1 MDDLT
6 KRVKR
11 NFKNKIKGSS
21 KGLTTPKTQQEKL
34 QDQLENYKTRLINTG
49 VDPEEVTDDR
59 NWLEK
64 ALNLEKDQN
73 VLFDI
78 FEILDRPRNAL
89 FTGIKSVQEG
99 KSLGEGLKKGIS
111 GEEETS
117 GGQLIRNMGIDSK
130 GINGNDKAGLNPL
143 SWGIDDVLGFGL
155 DMFADPMSWLT
166 LPAKGAGVA
175 GKAAKAVDAV
185 NDAQKALDIAKLA
198 NNAADIAKAQKTL
211 DIAKQSAKVAN
222 EALEKASKS
231 IFYNA
236 GKAYTTGDNIVG
248 RVAGK
253 TIKVGA
259 KAADKVIESSL
270 KGIDNMNAKKIA
282 KLVDKGLTESEA
294 IAKLNINP
302 NKVGLYRDLK
312 KGAKNIVDSSSAAEG
327 FVGRSR
333 SYDSEKDFMNLIG
346 EQSLD
351 EIKKN
356 ADNIAKS
363 MGISTDELMS
373 KVVNAIESNKD
384 WSLKGQD
391 VIARFKESKYAD
403 FLTPKQASDVK
414 NALDSFGIKSTLD
427 KNGRVLH
434 LDENNLSKLYTIQDA
449 PIGDTIF
456 KDAVFGSKNYD
467 EVNELLKAD
476 REFFN
481 QSPELQN
488 LYNKMENAVKE
499 YATVTSDS
507 SKGLNAGNAATTD
520 YVKHSRTDEALKR
533 MNDKEFKSRE
543 ASMDAS
549 IAQVNKMQEEERLTK
564 LASEEAAL
572 DRNLKSIYKTE
583 IDDAGNEILLK
594 DKDGNFIRDDNK
606 YKELVNRK
614 QNLVNT
620 LEKSIA
626 SNEEVLRYAKETDI
640 NKVANN
646 ALLNKKGE
654 KAISQIDRLAAS
666 TSEIDV
672 ISKEISEHLKEVK
685 AMKDVTPDG
694 LEALNNLTKTYNE
707 FSKRYT
713 DLKNTIPKMTNKIEK
728 GTLDELGGYLTANE
742 QIKHTFEPLTFLR
755 DKVRSELTI
764 SKATVDDT
772 FKKGIREQLKI
783 YKKGQELGEKLTKK
797 TANVKSDLKKIELIK
812 KSTADGIINL
822 NRKLNFQKQ
831 ALENLGK
838 SSVKD
843 DIYKKTL
850 ESIKHHT
857 EQIELLKSQEGQ
869 AFFKTKFD
877 EIFPDYVKAAST
889 QNAGTKKF
897 YDALANN
904 LFDNEEYIRLYDGE
918 SIPYGYTK
926 MNGNNLIRKFD
937 SYKAIMTDEGKELG
951 ETLNKFKDKSIII
964 DKQFATALDVASKT
978 NKQQVA
984 PLLKVWDGINNVF
997 KKFSTLTSGFHVR
1010 NFFGNSTNMALSGMN
1025 PAAMPEYWTKA
1036 KNLWNNADDLIRKAR
1051 QGILSVDE
1059 AKQFDILKQF
1069 YQGGFADALKK
1080 GYGLEDVSKAVNAST
1095 KNPINKVSKFSM
1107 DVNNTVD
1114 SYNRLALLMYANDNP
1129 KYLQRLGKDNAI
1141 DAVKY
1146 VLFDPNNLSDTEK
1159 AMKRIIP
1166 FYTFTKQNLYFQ
1178 ASNLMK
1184 NTGRYKALYR
1194 GLERAYDSI
1203 GEESYYDYQKQG
1215 MQIPLPFQDD
1225 EGNQLF
1231 LKANLPVS
1239 DLGEFLE
1246 NPVQRIVSSTSPLIK
1261 TPFEMTTGKDTFT
1274 GQDLNLNTLSGLTD
1288 KITDKVTDK
1297 IKITDKLGIDGG
1309 GARNTAQLAEHI
1321 LKNFGLSNVSTNLIK
1336 KVQAILENSEGD
1348 KSSQQLWAEIF
1359 RSVLQS
1365 TNSENVKMSG
1375 LYDELEAYQAEV
1387 KRLKNQ
1393 GIDVPTIKEIT
1404 ASNKLKLNNLKNKR
1418 ASLR

>member
-1 MDDLT
+1 MAVNRETPLQRVQ
-6 KRVKR
+6 KRRGIKTTSP
-11 NFKNKIKGSS
+11 NNTANGKLEAQIKNYE
-21 KGLTTPKTQQEKL
+21 TR
-34 QDQLENYKTRLINTG
+34 LENIGK
-49 VDPEEVTDDR
+49 DPKEVTDSR
-59 NWLEK
+59 NALEK
-64 ALNLEKDQN
+64 LLNLEKDQN

-89 FTGIKSVQEG
+89 FAGIQSSQNDEGFWEGVKEGIKGNKEVSG
-99 KSLGEGLKKGIS
+99 KDLLMDNFDMEDEKG
-111 GEEETS
+111 
-117 GGQLIRNMGIDSK
+117 K
-130 GINGNDKAGLNPL
+130 LNVV
-143 SWGIDDVLGFGL
+143 DVLGFGL
-155 DMFADPMSWLT
+155 DIVGDPTNWVTFGGKSLADI
-166 LPAKGAGVA
+166 GVDAA
-175 GKAAKAVDAV
+175 GKVLKKTAKA
-185 NDAQKALDIAKLA
+185 
-198 NNAADIAKAQKTL
+198 
-211 DIAKQSAKVAN
+211 
-222 EALEKASKS
+222 
-231 IFYNA
+231 
-236 GKAYTTGDNIVG
+236 G
-248 RVAGK
+248 
-253 TIKVGA
+253 
-259 KAADKVIESSL
+259 DKVIEAGL
-270 KGIDNMNAKKIA
+270 KGLDNINAKKIA
-282 KLVDKGLTESEA
+282 KLVDKGATEAEA

-302 NKVGLYRDLK
+302 NKLGLYRDLK
-312 KGAKNIVDSSSAAEG
+312 KGAKNIVDSSSAVKG

-333 SYDSEKDFMNLIG
+333 AYDSEKDLMNLMG
-346 EQSLD
+346 RQSLD

-373 KVVNAIESNKD
+373 KAVNAIESNKD

-391 VIARFKESKYAD
+391 IIARFKESKNAD

-427 KNGRVLH
+427 KSGRVLH

-449 PIGDTIF
+449 PVGNATF
-456 KDAVFGSKNYD
+456 KDAIFGSKNYD

-499 YATVTSDS
+499 QATVTSDL
-507 SKGLNAGNAATTD
+507 SKGLNAGDAATTD

-549 IAQVNKMQEEERLTK
+549 IAQVNKMQEEERLFK
-564 LASEEAAL
+564 LSKEEEAL

-594 DKDGNFIRDDNK
+594 DKDGKYIRDDNK

-614 QNLVNT
+614 ENLVST

-626 SNEEVLRYAKETDI
+626 SNEEVLKYAKEG
-640 NKVANN
+640 VADT
-646 ALLNKKGE
+646 ALLNKKGQ
-654 KAISQIDRLAAS
+654 KAIKQIDRLAAS
-666 TSEIDV
+666 RAEVDV
-672 ISKEISEHLKEVK
+672 VSKEIADHLKEVK
-685 AMKDVTPDG
+685 QLKDVTPDG
-694 LEALNNLTKTYNE
+694 IEALNELTKTYKE
-707 FSKRYT
+707 FSKKYT
-713 DLKNTIPKMTNKIEK
+713 ELKNQIPKMFKNYKTGN
-728 GTLDELGGYLTANE
+728 LDELGGYLPANE
-742 QIKHTFEPLTFLR
+742 QITKLFEPLTSLR
-755 DKVRSELTI
+755 NKVRGELTV
-764 SKATVDDT
+764 SKAMTDDS
-772 FKKGIREQLKI
+772 FKKAIREQLKS
-783 YKKGQELGEKLTKK
+783 YKTGQELGEKLTKK
-797 TANVKSDLKKIELIK
+797 TANVSRDLNKIDLIK
-812 KSTADGIINL
+812 KTTADNIVNAE
-822 NRKLNFQKQ
+822 RKLNLQKQ
-831 ALENLGK
+831 ALINL
-838 SSVKD
+838 KD
-843 DIYKKTL
+843 VGTKNDIYEKTL

-904 LFDNEEYIRLYDGE
+904 LFDNDEYIRLYDGE

-937 SYKAIMTDEGKELG
+937 GYKAIMTDEGKELG
-951 ETLNKFKDKSIII
+951 NILNKFKDKNVII
-964 DKQFATALDVASKT
+964 DKQFATALDVASKS
-978 NKQQVA
+978 NSQQVA
-984 PLLKVWDGINNVF
+984 PLLKVWDGINNTF
-997 KKFSTLTSGFHVR
+997 KKFSTLTAGFHVR
-1010 NFFGNSTNMALSGMN
+1010 NFFGNSADMALSGMN
-1025 PAAMPEYWTKA
+1025 PAAMPEYWAKA
-1036 KNLWNNADDLIRKAR
+1036 KNLWNNADDLISKAR
-1051 QGILSVDE
+1051 QGVLSVDE

-1107 DVNNTVD
+1107 DINNKVD

-1129 KYLQRLGKDNAI
+1129 KYLQKLGKDNAI

-1159 AMKRIIP
+1159 VMKRIIP

-1194 GLERAYDSI
+1194 GLESAYGDI
-1203 GEESYYDYQKQG
+1203 GEDSYYDYQKQG

-1231 LKANLPVS
+1231 LKSNLPVS

-1246 NPVQRIVSSTSPLIK
+1246 NPVERLVSSTSPLIK

-1274 GQDLNLNTLSGLTD
+1274 GQDLNLKTISG
-1288 KITDKVTDK
+1288 
-1297 IKITDKLGIDGG
+1297 ITDKLGIDSGN
-1309 GARNTAQLAEHI
+1309 ARNTAQLSELI
-1321 LKNFGLSNVSTNLIK
+1321 LKNFGLSNISTNLIK
-1336 KVQAILENSEGD
+1336 KVQAILENSEGE
-1348 KSSQQLWAEIF
+1348 KSSQQMWAEIF
-1359 RSVLQS
+1359 RSVLQN
-1365 TNSENVKMSG
+1365 TNEENVKQSG

-1404 ASNKLKLNNLKNKR
+1404 ASNKLKLNNLKKKR

>member
-1 MDDLT
+1 MAISKETPLQRVQ
-6 KRVKR
+6 KRRGIKTTSPTTTSSNKLENQVK
-11 NFKNKIKGSS
+11 
-21 KGLTTPKTQQEKL
+21 
-34 QDQLENYKTRLINTG
+34 NYKTRLKNINKN
-49 VDPEEVTDDR
+49 PEEVTDNR
-59 NWLEK
+59 NALEK
-64 ALNLEKDQN
+64 FLNLEKDQN

-89 FTGIKSVQEG
+89 FTGVQNVLEG
-99 KSLGEGLKKGIS
+99 ESFGEGLLEGIKG
-111 GEEETS
+111 ETETS
-117 GGQLIRNMGIDSK
+117 GKDILVDNFGMYDEEGK
-130 GINGNDKAGLNPL
+130 LNL
-143 SWGIDDVLGFGL
+143 SDILGFGADIAL
-155 DMFADPMSWLT
+155 DPTNWALFGGKSISDAAMGL
-166 LPAKGAGVA
+166 A
-175 GKAAKAVDAV
+175 GKAIK
-185 NDAQKALDIAKLA
+185 
-198 NNAADIAKAQKTL
+198 KT
-211 DIAKQSAKVAN
+211 AKVADTAV
-222 EALEKASKS
+222 EA
-231 IFYNA
+231 
-236 GKAYTTGDNIVG
+236 G
-248 RVAGK
+248 
-253 TIKVGA
+253 
-259 KAADKVIESSL
+259 L
-270 KGIDNMNAKKIA
+270 KGIDNINAKKIS
-282 KLVDKGLTESEA
+282 KLVDKGATEAEA

-302 NKVGLYRDLK
+302 NKLGLYRDLK
-312 KGAKNIVDSSSAAEG
+312 KGAKNIVDSSSAVKG

-333 SYDSEKDFMNLIG
+333 AYDSEKDLMNLMG
-346 EQSLD
+346 RQSLD

-356 ADNIAKS
+356 ADSIAKT

-373 KVVNAIESNKD
+373 KAVNAIESNKD

-391 VIARFKESKYAD
+391 IIARFKESKNAD

-414 NALDSFGIKSTLD
+414 NTLDSFGIKSTLD
-427 KNGRVLH
+427 KSGRVLH

-449 PIGDTIF
+449 PIGNTTF

-467 EVNELLKAD
+467 EVNQLLKAD

-481 QSPELQN
+481 QTPELQN

-499 YATVTSDS
+499 QATVTSDL
-507 SKGLNAGNAATTD
+507 SKGLNAGDAVTTD

-549 IAQVNKMQEEERLTK
+549 IAQVNKMQEEERLLK
-564 LASEEAAL
+564 LSKEEKAL

-583 IDDAGNEILLK
+583 IDDAGNEILLR
-594 DKDGNFIRDDNK
+594 DKDGKYIRDDNK

-614 QNLVNT
+614 ENLVNT

-626 SNEEVLRYAKETDI
+626 SNEEVLKYAKEG
-640 NKVANN
+640 VADTT
-646 ALLNKKGE
+646 LLNKKGQ
-654 KAISQIDRLAAS
+654 KAIKQIDRLAAS
-666 TSEIDV
+666 RAEVDIV
-672 ISKEISEHLKEVK
+672 SKEIADHLKEVK
-685 AMKDVTPDG
+685 QLKDVTPDG
-694 LEALNNLTKTYNE
+694 LEALNELTKTYNE
-707 FSKRYT
+707 FSKKYT
-713 DLKNTIPKMTNKIEK
+713 ELKNQIPKMFKNYKI
-728 GTLDELGGYLTANE
+728 GNLDELGGYLPANE
-742 QIKHTFEPLTFLR
+742 QVTKLFEPLTSLR
-755 DKVRSELTI
+755 NKVRGELTV
-764 SKATVDDT
+764 SKAITDDS
-772 FKKGIREQLKI
+772 FKKAIREQLKS
-783 YKKGQELGEKLTKK
+783 YKTGQELGEKLTKK
-797 TANVKSDLKKIELIK
+797 TANVSRDLNKIDLIK
-812 KSTADGIINL
+812 KTTTDNIVNAE
-822 NRKLNFQKQ
+822 RKLNLQKQ
-831 ALENLGK
+831 ALINL
-838 SSVKD
+838 KD
-843 DIYKKTL
+843 VSTKNDIYEKTL

-926 MNGNNLIRKFD
+926 MNGNNLLKKFD
-937 SYKAIMTDEGKELG
+937 TYKAIMTDEGKELG
-951 ETLNKFKDKSIII
+951 NILNKFKDKNVII
-964 DKQFATALDVASKT
+964 DKQFATALDVASKS
-978 NKQQVA
+978 NSQQVA
-984 PLLKVWDGINNVF
+984 PLLKVWDGINNTF
-997 KKFSTLTSGFHVR
+997 KKFSTLTTGFHVR
-1010 NFFGNSTNMALSGMN
+1010 NFFGNSADMALSGMS
-1025 PAAMPEYWTKA
+1025 PAAMPEYWAKA
-1036 KNLWNNADDLIRKAR
+1036 KNLWNNADDLISKAR
-1051 QGILSVDE
+1051 QGMLSVDE

-1107 DVNNTVD
+1107 DVNNKVD

-1129 KYLQRLGKDNAI
+1129 KYLQKLGKDNAI

-1178 ASNLMK
+1178 ANNLMK

-1194 GLERAYDSI
+1194 GLESAYGDI
-1203 GEESYYDYQKQG
+1203 GEDAYYDYQKQG

-1231 LKANLPVS
+1231 LKSNLPVS

-1261 TPFEMTTGKDTFT
+1261 TPFERVTGVDTFT
-1274 GQDLNLNTLSGLTD
+1274 GQELHLDTLSG
-1288 KITDKVTDK
+1288 
-1297 IKITDKLGIDGG
+1297 ITDKLGIDSG
-1309 GARNTAQLAEHI
+1309 GARTTAQLAEHI
-1321 LKNFGLSNVSTNLIK
+1321 LKNFGLSNISTNLVK
-1336 KVQAILENSEGD
+1336 KVQTALEYGAGD
-1348 KSSQQLWAEIF
+1348 ASGQEVWAEIF
-1359 RSVLQS
+1359 RSVLQN
-1365 TNSENVKMSG
+1365 TNEENVRNSG
-1375 LYDELEAYQAEV
+1375 LYDELEAYQAEI

-1418 ASLR
+1418 AKSK

>member
-1 MDDLT
+1 MANLQN
-6 KRVKR
+6 KRISERKKSLKR
-11 NFKNKIKGSS
+11 NKVTDSKNKLDSQI
-21 KGLTTPKTQQEKL
+21 
-34 QDQLENYKTRLINTG
+34 ENYKTRLQNIG
-49 VDPEEVTDDR
+49 EDPEAVTDDR
-59 NWLEK
+59 NFLEK

-89 FTGIKSVQEG
+89 FTGIKNVQEG
-99 KSLGEGLKKGIS
+99 ESFGEGLKKGIS

-117 GGQLIRNMGIDSK
+117 GKDILVDTLGMHDEEGKLNMS
-130 GINGNDKAGLNPL
+130 
-143 SWGIDDVLGFGL
+143 DVLGFGL
-155 DMFADPMSWLT
+155 DIAGDPMSWIA

-175 GKAAKAVDAV
+175 AKAAKAVDAV
-185 NDAQKALDIAKLA
+185 NDAQKVLDAAKIA
-198 NNAADIAKAQKTL
+198 NNVSDIAKAQNTL

-253 TIKVGA
+253 AIKGGA
-259 KAADKVIESSL
+259 KVADKTIEASL
-270 KGIDNMNAKKIA
+270 KGVDKVNANKIA
-282 KLVDKGLTESEA
+282 KLIEENPGLTKAEA

-302 NKVGLYRDLK
+302 NKLGLYRDLK
-312 KGAKNIVDSSSAAEG
+312 KGAKNIVDSSSAVKG
-327 FVGRSR
+327 FIGRSR
-333 SYDSEKDFMNLIG
+333 SYDSEKDLMNLMG
-346 EQSLD
+346 RQSLD

-356 ADNIAKS
+356 ADSIAKS

-373 KVVNAIESNKD
+373 KAVNAIESNKD

-391 VIARFKESKYAD
+391 IIARFKESKNAD

-427 KNGRVLH
+427 KSGRILH

-449 PIGDTIF
+449 PIGNTTF

-467 EVNELLKAD
+467 EVNQLLKAD

-499 YATVTSDS
+499 QATVTSDL
-507 SKGLNAGNAATTD
+507 SKGLNAGDAATTD

-549 IAQVNKMQEEERLTK
+549 IAQVNKMQEEERLLK
-564 LASEEAAL
+564 LSKEEEAL

-594 DKDGNFIRDDNK
+594 DKDGKYIRDDNK
-606 YKELVNRK
+606 YKELVSRK
-614 QNLVNT
+614 ENLVST

-626 SNEEVLRYAKETDI
+626 SNEEVLKYAKEG
-640 NKVANN
+640 VADTT
-646 ALLNKKGE
+646 LLNKKGQ
-654 KAISQIDRLAAS
+654 KAIKQIDRLAAS
-666 TSEIDV
+666 RAEVDV
-672 ISKEISEHLKEVK
+672 ISKEIADHLKEVK
-685 AMKDVTPDG
+685 QLKDVTPDG
-694 LEALNNLTKTYNE
+694 LEALNELTKTYNE
-707 FSKRYT
+707 FSKKYT
-713 DLKNTIPKMTNKIEK
+713 ELKNQIPKMFKNYKTGN
-728 GTLDELGGYLTANE
+728 LDELGGYLPANE
-742 QIKHTFEPLTFLR
+742 QVTKLFEPLTSLR
-755 DKVRSELTI
+755 NKVRGELTV
-764 SKATVDDT
+764 SKAITDDS
-772 FKKGIREQLKI
+772 FKKAIREQLKS
-783 YKKGQELGEKLTKK
+783 YKTGQELGEKLTKK
-797 TANVKSDLKKIELIK
+797 TANVSRDLNKIDLIK
-812 KSTADGIINL
+812 KTAADNIVNSE
-822 NRKLNFQKQ
+822 RKLNLQKQ
-831 ALENLGK
+831 ALINL
-838 SSVKD
+838 KD
-843 DIYKKTL
+843 VSTKDAIYEKTL

-877 EIFPDYVKAAST
+877 EIFPDYIKAAST

-904 LFDNEEYIRLYDGE
+904 LFDNDEYIRLYDGE

-926 MNGNNLIRKFD
+926 INGNNLIRKFD

-951 ETLNKFKDKSIII
+951 EILNKFKDKSVII

-984 PLLKVWDGINNVF
+984 PLLKVWDGINNTF
-997 KKFSTLTSGFHVR
+997 KKFSTLTTGFHVR
-1010 NFFGNSTNMALSGMN
+1010 NFFGNSADMALSGMN
-1025 PAAMPEYWTKA
+1025 PAAMPEYWAKA
-1036 KNLWNNADDLIRKAR
+1036 KKLWNNADDLISKAR
-1051 QGILSVDE
+1051 QGVLSADE

-1107 DVNNTVD
+1107 DINNKVD

-1129 KYLQRLGKDNAI
+1129 KYLQKLGKDNAI

-1146 VLFDPNNLSDTEK
+1146 VLFDPNNLSETEK
-1159 AMKRIIP
+1159 NLKRIIP

-1194 GLERAYDSI
+1194 GLESAYSDI
-1203 GEESYYDYQKQG
+1203 GEDSYYDYQKQG

-1231 LKANLPVS
+1231 LKSNLPVS

-1246 NPVQRIVSSTSPLIK
+1246 NPTQRIVSSTSPLIK
-1261 TPFEMTTGKDTFT
+1261 TPFEMTTGVDTFT
-1274 GQDLNLNTLSGLTD
+1274 GQELNLNTLSGLTD
-1288 KITDKVTDK
+1288 K
-1297 IKITDKLGIDGG
+1297 LGIDGG
-1309 GARNTAQLAEHI
+1309 GARSTAQLAEHI
-1321 LKNFGLSNVSTNLIK
+1321 LKNFGLSTISTNLIK
-1336 KVQAILENSEGD
+1336 KVQAILENSEGE
-1348 KSSQQLWAEIF
+1348 KSSQQMWAEIF
-1359 RSVLQS
+1359 RSVLQN
-1365 TNSENVKMSG
+1365 TNAENVKMSG
-1375 LYDELEAYQAEV
+1375 LYDDLEAYQAEV

-1404 ASNKLKLNNLKNKR
+1404 ASNNLKLNNLKKKR

>member
-1 MDDLT
+1 MAT
-6 KRVKR
+6 KRQTPLERVQKRRGIKTTSPTTTSSNKLENQVK
-11 NFKNKIKGSS
+11 
-21 KGLTTPKTQQEKL
+21 
-34 QDQLENYKTRLINTG
+34 NYKTRLDNIG
-49 VDPEEVTDDR
+49 VDSEEVTDNR
-59 NWLEK
+59 NALEK

-89 FTGIKSVQEG
+89 FTGVQSAMDG
-99 KSLGEGLKKGIS
+99 GSFGEGLLEGIKG
-111 GEEETS
+111 ETETS
-117 GGQLIRNMGIDSK
+117 GKDILVDNFGMDDEEGKIDL
-130 GINGNDKAGLNPL
+130 A
-143 SWGIDDVLGFGL
+143 DVLGFG
-155 DMFADPMSWLT
+155 
-166 LPAKGAGVA
+166 
-175 GKAAKAVDAV
+175 
-185 NDAQKALDIAKLA
+185 
-198 NNAADIAKAQKTL
+198 ADIAL
-211 DIAKQSAKVAN
+211 DPTNWALPGMKSLSDVAMDAGKKVIKGGAKVADKT
-222 EALEKASKS
+222 LEL
-231 IFYNA
+231 
-236 GKAYTTGDNIVG
+236 G
-248 RVAGK
+248 
-253 TIKVGA
+253 
-259 KAADKVIESSL
+259 L
-270 KGIDNMNAKKIA
+270 KGIDNINAKKIS
-282 KLVDKGLTESEA
+282 KLVDKGLTEAEA

-302 NKVGLYRDLK
+302 NKLGLYRDLK
-312 KGAKNIVDSSSAAEG
+312 KGAKNIVDSSSAVKG

-333 SYDSEKDFMNLIG
+333 AYDSEKDLMNLMG
-346 EQSLD
+346 RQSLD

-356 ADNIAKS
+356 ADSIAKS

-373 KVVNAIESNKD
+373 KAVNAIESNKD

-391 VIARFKESKYAD
+391 IIARFKESKNAD

-427 KNGRVLH
+427 KSGRVLH

-449 PIGDTIF
+449 PIGNTTF

-467 EVNELLKAD
+467 EVNQLLKAD

-499 YATVTSDS
+499 QATLTSDL
-507 SKGLNAGNAATTD
+507 SKGLNAGDAATTD

-549 IAQVNKMQEEERLTK
+549 IAQVNKMQEEERLLK
-564 LASEEAAL
+564 LSKEEDAL

-606 YKELVNRK
+606 YNELVNRK
-614 QNLVNT
+614 ENLVNT
-620 LEKSIA
+620 LEKSIT
-626 SNEEVLRYAKETDI
+626 SNEEVLKYAKEG
-640 NKVANN
+640 VADTT
-646 ALLNKKGE
+646 LLNKKGQ
-654 KAISQIDRLAAS
+654 KAIKQIDRLAAS
-666 TSEIDV
+666 RAEVDV
-672 ISKEISEHLKEVK
+672 VSKEIANHLKEVK
-685 AMKDVTPDG
+685 QLKDVTPDG
-694 LEALNNLTKTYNE
+694 LEALNELTKTYNE
-707 FSKRYT
+707 FSKKYT
-713 DLKNTIPKMTNKIEK
+713 ELKNQIPKMFKNYKTGN
-728 GTLDELGGYLTANE
+728 LDELGGYLPANE
-742 QIKHTFEPLTFLR
+742 QVTKLFEPLTSLR
-755 DKVRSELTI
+755 NKVRGELTV
-764 SKATVDDT
+764 SKAITDDS
-772 FKKGIREQLKI
+772 FKKAIREQLKS
-783 YKKGQELGEKLTKK
+783 YKTGQELGEKLTKK
-797 TANVKSDLKKIELIK
+797 TANVSRDLNKIDLIK
-812 KSTADGIINL
+812 KTTADNIVNSE
-822 NRKLNFQKQ
+822 RKLNLQKQ
-831 ALENLGK
+831 ALINL
-838 SSVKD
+838 KD
-843 DIYKKTL
+843 VSTKNDIYEKTL

-877 EIFPDYVKAAST
+877 EIFPDYIKAAST

-904 LFDNEEYIRLYDGE
+904 LFDNDEYIRLYDGE

-926 MNGNNLIRKFD
+926 MNGNNLLKKFD

-951 ETLNKFKDKSIII
+951 NILNKFKDKNVII
-964 DKQFATALDVASKT
+964 DKQFATALDVASKS
-978 NKQQVA
+978 NSQQVA
-984 PLLKVWDGINNVF
+984 PLLKVWDGINNTF
-997 KKFSTLTSGFHVR
+997 KKFSTLTTGFHVR
-1010 NFFGNSTNMALSGMN
+1010 NFFGNSADMALSGMN
-1025 PAAMPEYWTKA
+1025 PAAMPTYWAKA
-1036 KNLWNNADDLIRKAR
+1036 KNLWNNADDLISKAR

-1107 DVNNTVD
+1107 DINNKVD

-1129 KYLQRLGKDNAI
+1129 KYLQKLGKDNAI

-1159 AMKRIIP
+1159 VMKRIIP

-1178 ASNLMK
+1178 ANNLMK

-1194 GLERAYDSI
+1194 GLESAYDDI
-1203 GEESYYDYQKQG
+1203 GEDSYYDYQKQG

-1231 LKANLPVS
+1231 LKSNLPVS

-1261 TPFEMTTGKDTFT
+1261 TPFERVTGVDTFT
-1274 GQDLNLNTLSGLTD
+1274 GQELNLDTLSG
-1288 KITDKVTDK
+1288 VTD
-1297 IKITDKLGIDGG
+1297 KITDKLGIDGG
-1309 GARNTAQLAEHI
+1309 GARNTAELAEHI
-1321 LKNFGLSNVSTNLIK
+1321 LKNFGLSNISTNLIK
-1336 KVQAILENSEGD
+1336 KVQTALDYDSGD
-1348 KSSQQLWAEIF
+1348 KSGQQLWAEIF

-1365 TNSENVKMSG
+1365 TNEENVRQSG
-1375 LYDELEAYQAEV
+1375 LYDELEAYQAEI

-1418 ASLR
+1418 AKSK